1 MNRLIIVANWKMNGT
16 VSETLKM
23 ITELSHRLE
32 KQTIAEVVIA
42 PPFTSLYSA
51 QIVLQETS
59 FKLAAQN
66 CHWEHEGAYTG
77 EVSPDFLREIGCSH
91 VIVGHSERRRYFG
104 ETDEMVGRKIQ
115 TALASELTPIFCIG
129 ETKEERSS
137 GRTEAVLEQQ
147 IKKGLQG
154 LPMGDIKDLIIA
166 YEPVWAI
173 GTGETAAQEQIE
185 KEHSYIRNLVAR
197 AYDAPTAN
205 RIPLL
210 YGGSVNSDNI
220 KKIVET
226 RNVDGVLVGGA
237 SLSLEKF
244 VKMIRLAESREVH

>member
-1 MNRLIIVANWKMNGT
+1 
-16 VSETLKM
+16 
-23 ITELSHRLE
+23 
-32 KQTIAEVVIA
+32 
-42 PPFTSLYSA
+42 
-51 QIVLQETS
+51 
-59 FKLAAQN
+59 
-66 CHWEHEGAYTG
+66 
-77 EVSPDFLREIGCSH
+77 
-91 VIVGHSERRRYFG
+91 
-104 ETDEMVGRKIQ
+104 
-115 TALASELTPIFCIG
+115 
-129 ETKEERSS
+129 
-137 GRTEAVLEQQ
+137 
-147 IKKGLQG
+147 
-154 LPMGDIKDLIIA
+154 DLIIA